1 MRTGMPDLD
10 DVEELVARDV
20 DGLLQSVARAGAQV
34 RAVAEAVREGVLS
47 PLSELRPRSVVIVS
61 GSHRAAAAAAD
72 LAVAVLAAYTDVPLV
87 CVPALPGW
95 VGPLDVVVILGDD
108 AGDMMLADAAAR
120 AARRRAEVVVGAPLE
135 GPLRDAL
142 GGTGIDLS
150 PRIQVDRRFGFGGF
164 VAVVVAVVTGL
175 SSVRFTGVAP
185 GLDGIAD
192 ALDAEA
198 AANHV
203 SRESFHNQAKLLAS
217 RMVDAS
223 VVVCGDTPAAVVTAG
238 QAAAAV
244 LAVAGVVCAATDVA
258 GAATLVRDRAGSD
271 AGAPADSLFHDPF
284 IDGPAPAAVTVL
296 VLGVPRREWQV
307 RRWAGAL
314 GEAMIVI
321 GSVGGEADQPI
332 MPGSA
337 TDSGGDRPA
346 DLEALLLTLLRVDMA
361 AVYLR
366 LIRGS

>member
-1 MRTGMPDLD
+1 MR
-10 DVEELVARDV
+10 AR
-20 DGLLQSVARAGAQV
+20 S
-34 RAVAEAVREGVLS
+34 
-47 PLSELRPRSVVIVS
+47 
-61 GSHRAAAAAAD
+61 
-72 LAVAVLAAYTDVPLV
+72 
-87 CVPALPGW
+87 PGW

-203 SRESFHNQAKLLAS
+203 SRESFHNQANRS

-238 QAAAAV
+238 QGAAAAV
-244 LAVAGVVCAATDVA
+244 LAVAAVCAATEVA
-258 GAATLVRDRAGSD
+258 GAATLVRDRVGS
-271 AGAPADSLFHDPF
+271 GCGRTRGL
-284 IDGPAPAAVTVL
+284 TVSRP
-296 VLGVPRREWQV
+296 VHRRAL
-307 RRWAGAL
+307 RR
-314 GEAMIVI
+314 
-321 GSVGGEADQPI
+321 P
-332 MPGSA
+332 
-337 TDSGGDRPA
+337 
-346 DLEALLLTLLRVDMA
+346 
-361 AVYLR
+361 
-366 LIRGS
+366 